1 MYLWIMDKNEL
12 MGLETLVHSTG
23 WKTLTKLWEEEIDT
37 LTESLCN
44 SENNTME
51 IVRKLRA
58 ERTARIKLIELP
70 TLTLQEFKTE
80 EGQY

>member
-1 MYLWIMDKNEL
+1 MDKNEL

-80 EGQY
+80 EG

>member
-1 MYLWIMDKNEL
+1 MDKNEL

-44 SENNTME
+44 SENDTME